1 MRLGEA
7 PRPSQSA
14 YFALETGS
22 GTELS
27 LAGPNVPRP
36 PMPLPDLH
44 EWLNI
49 LVRLAHLVSGIMWI
63 GTSFYFVWLD
73 SAFRPLAKPENGVE
87 GEAYLVHGGF
97 FYRVEKR
104 RFGAGQMPALLHW
117 FKWEATATWITGF
130 ILLWVV
136 YYSTGGIYLTDPAV
150 KLLTPTQATWI
161 GLGVVFGGWFV
172 YDGFFRFPLAKS
184 KVGTVLAL
192 LLGALIWFL
201 THTFSGRGAY
211 IELGAMF
218 GTIMVLNVWVH
229 ILPNQ
234 RAIIRAANENRE
246 PDYELGKKAKRRSMH
261 NSYLT
266 IPALFLMIS
275 NHFSSLYD
283 HPQRAILLGLIVV
296 AGAMARHVMISSRTW
311 PLVPG
316 VAAVGAMIYLTGL
329 PPRIVIDPNGPKV
342 TWQQANEIVHLRCM
356 RCHAE
361 KTSDEV
367 FHSAPLG
374 IKFDDPQLV
383 KAMAPLILRVA
394 VDQHT
399 MPFGNK
405 TGMTTEEREL
415 LGRWVVQGANAP

>member
-1 MRLGEA
+1 
-7 PRPSQSA
+7 
-14 YFALETGS
+14 
-22 GTELS
+22 
-27 LAGPNVPRP
+27 
-36 PMPLPDLH
+36 MPLPDLH

-49 LVRLAHLVSGIMWI
+49 LVRIAHLISGIMWI

-73 SAFRPLAKPENGVE
+73 SAFQPLTAPQNGVE

-117 FKWEATATWITGF
+117 FKWEATFTWITGF

-136 YYSTGGIYLTDPAV
+136 YYSTNGIYLVDPAV
-150 KLLTPTQATWI
+150 KLLSPGQATGI
-161 GLGVVFGGWFV
+161 GLAVVFGGWFL
-172 YDGFFRFPLAKS
+172 YDAYFRSPLARTKAGNLVA
-184 KVGTVLAL
+184 VG
-192 LLGALIWFL
+192 LLGALVWFL
-201 THTFSGRGAY
+201 THTFSGRGAF
-211 IELGAMF
+211 IQLGAMF

-283 HPQRAILLGLIVV
+283 HPDRAIILGLIVV
-296 AGAMARHVMISSRTW
+296 AGALARHVMISARLW
-311 PLVPG
+311 PLLPAT
-316 VAAVGAMIYLTGL
+316 VAILGMVYLTGL
-329 PPRIVIDPNGPKV
+329 PPPIHVDPNGPKV
-342 TWQQANEIVHLRCM
+342 AWSQANEIIHARCM

-367 FHSAPLG
+367 FHTAPLG
-374 IKFDDPQLV
+374 IKFDDPVLT
-383 KAMAPLILRVA
+383 KAFAPMILRVS
-394 VDQHT
+394 VQQRT

-405 TGMTTEEREL
+405 TGMTDEEREI
-415 LGRWVVQGANAP
+415 LGRWIMQGANTN